1 MTNYNKS
8 TRNILLVLAVFVI
21 FALLKILSSLLMPL
35 VLASFLA
42 ILGLPIVSF
51 LDKKKVP
58 KIIIT
63 LLVAGLSLAVVV
75 AIVTLISETVEQL
88 INDKDFLAS
97 QLVKKVNAS
106 VVWLGNVIP
115 AINEEVLQ
123 TQFDKL
129 FSPAKIAGFIG
140 SVLGS
145 LRSFGSSYVMFLI
158 YYMILISGATGYR
171 AYVDYVT
178 GPDTDSNTGE
188 VWKLTQESIT
198 AYMSLKT
205 IISLV
210 TGVIAGAICWA
221 FGLQFAL
228 FWGFLAFLLNYIP
241 SIGSMLATV
250 IPLFMAIIQYNSIG
264 PIIGLAACLGASQFV
279 IGSILDPMIM
289 GNKLRLNTITVIF
302 GLIFWGYIWGIPGML
317 LSVPMMVMV
326 RLLVERSEDFSIIS
340 RIMGN
345 PPKPEGSKKTIFSR
359 VTEQG
364 DEE

>member
-1 MTNYNKS
+1 MADYTKS
-8 TRNILLVLAVFVI
+8 TRNILLILTVIVI
-21 FALLKILSSLLMPL
+21 FALLKTLSSLMMPL
-35 VLASFLA
+35 VLAGFLA
-42 ILGLPIVSF
+42 VLGLPIVSF

-58 KIIIT
+58 KFIIT

-75 AIVTLISETVEQL
+75 AIVSLISGTVEEL
-88 INDKDFLAS
+88 IRDKNFLAS
-97 QLVKKVNAS
+97 QLVRKVNAS
-106 VVWLGNVIP
+106 VAWLGNLIP
-115 AINEEVLQ
+115 AFNEQVLQ
-123 TQFDKL
+123 QQFDKL

-145 LRSFGSSYVMFLI
+145 LSSFGSSYIMFLI
-158 YYMILISGATGYR
+158 YYMILISGATGYQ
-171 AYVDYVT
+171 AYIDYVT
-178 GPDTDSNTGE
+178 GPEKDSNASQ
-188 VWKLTQESIT
+188 VLKLTQESIT

-205 IISLV
+205 IISLA
-210 TGVIAGAICWA
+210 TGVIAGFICWA

-250 IPLFMAIIQYNSIG
+250 IPLLMAIIQYDSIG
-264 PIIGLAACLGASQFV
+264 PIIGLAACLGATQFV
-279 IGSILDPMIM
+279 IGSVIDPMIM

-345 PPKPEGSKKTIFSR
+345 PPKSEKSKTSLFNKVVGSEKK
-359 VTEQG
+359 
-364 DEE
+364 